1 MKEEFP
7 RDHHITARV
16 SGRIKRMLEK
26 IPYSY
31 ADVLAFGAEVL
42 SSEINQLEWE
52 KGEYELELALLRK
65 RVATVEA
72 KLHGVNNR
80 IRIKYPK
87 RLDKETLNDL
97 ISDTA
102 LDYAREIFDA
112 HGKSS
117 LIKLDSNIA
126 KASIDEVAKEYGY
139 DQLKFRELVRKH
151 VEVLCST

>member
-16 SGRIKRMLEK
+16 SGRIKRKLEK

-31 ADVLAFGAEVL
+31 ADVLAFGAEAL
-42 SSEINQLEWE
+42 SSEINQLEWK

-72 KLHGVNNR
+72 KLHEVNNR